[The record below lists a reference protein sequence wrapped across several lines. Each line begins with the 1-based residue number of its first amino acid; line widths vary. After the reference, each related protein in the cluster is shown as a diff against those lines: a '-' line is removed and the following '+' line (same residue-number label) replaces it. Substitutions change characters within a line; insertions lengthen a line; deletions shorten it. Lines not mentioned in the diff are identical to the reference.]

1 MSAVHYG
8 VPETGWPHEWW
19 LPTPQI
25 QFVPTVQ
32 MPAPAPALTGVD
44 VLRRML
50 EPIRERAAAGKAT
63 EVDVATM
70 LLMLDTLL
78 KDGAR

>member
-8 VPETGWPHEWW
+8 VPETGWPEWW
-19 LPTPQI
+19 LPAPPI
-25 QFVPTVQ
+25 QFVPTVT
-32 MPAPAPALTGVD
+32 MPAPAPPLTGVD

-63 EVDVATM
+63 EGDVATM